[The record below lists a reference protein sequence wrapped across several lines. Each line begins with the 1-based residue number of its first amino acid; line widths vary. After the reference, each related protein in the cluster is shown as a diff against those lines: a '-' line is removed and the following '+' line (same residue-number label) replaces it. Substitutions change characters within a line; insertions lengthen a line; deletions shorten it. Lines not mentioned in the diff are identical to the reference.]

1 MQAGNDLTAGEA
13 EFNPAKLKPTMV
25 YIENLQ
31 NETQR
36 VYELLKASNIVALL
50 TEVVVKHRCVAEN

>member
-1 MQAGNDLTAGEA
+1 
-13 EFNPAKLKPTMV
+13 MV